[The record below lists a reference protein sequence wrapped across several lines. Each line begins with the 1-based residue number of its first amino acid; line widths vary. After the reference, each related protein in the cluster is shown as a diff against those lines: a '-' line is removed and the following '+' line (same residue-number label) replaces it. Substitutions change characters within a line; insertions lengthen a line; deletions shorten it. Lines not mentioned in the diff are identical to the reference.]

1 MLHVR
6 EGGRMMEPDSILIDI
21 KTCGMTLQQVTDK
34 ANSYMKE
41 HPDYEVFMDGDAY
54 SIVARRRM

>member
-1 MLHVR
+1 
-6 EGGRMMEPDSILIDI
+6 MMEPDSILIDI

-54 SIVARRRM
+54 SIVARRKVTP